1 MDQRKRFFIL
11 FAFLATGLHP
21 TIGAR
26 AAGDTLR
33 LENEFYVVE
42 VTRPNGL
49 ISRLYDKKGE
59 IEVISEPRLADNFRL
74 LVPLPDLEG
83 NYILGKEQTLTSV
96 DQQPNGLVLTWKGPF
111 TNSKGKHDLDAVMH
125 VTFVKE
131 ALHISMQIENRMS
144 REIAEVW
151 YPVLGGITGLG
162 ERKNTREMVNIGW
175 SGSANTRMF
184 RNFPSKGGGALGIPV
199 AETYWT
205 YPGAMVMPWIDI
217 YNEKRGRGLYFAAH
231 DEVSRLKVLRFELHP
246 GLANRNGDNW
256 PPTERVN
263 PRLPIGM
270 LAHWSLFPYIKPGEK
285 FTGPP
290 VVIQFHP
297 GDWHQGARIYRDWF
311 TSTFKLADTSKNW
324 MYSELAFQDT
334 MFLLPEGNV
343 KWTFRDIPRWAADA
357 LKYGV
362 KSVLISGWNVGGH
375 DGGYPDYTPD
385 PRLGTWEELER
396 GIQECHKMGVK
407 VFFFVNT
414 QPVDVD
420 TEWYRKEL
428 HPYRHVTKFG
438 GTMDYGWGMG
448 SLGARLG
455 FTARPLR
462 GMSTGIPEYR
472 QIIVRHMEKLARIG
486 ADGVHIDK
494 LCPGLGRGGAL
505 DFNPLLKMTP
515 DRAASEGQLLS
526 VKEINEACTAINPQF
541 ALSAEC
547 TWDRLLEYT
556 GVGWSWHRPA
566 GEHVPVF
573 KYTFPHHYLPT
584 VSAQQPFDYTAVN
597 NAIRYGYQVFV
608 GAGNFTESMEYEPF
622 RPLSRYIKEILRIR
636 GRLKETIY
644 QGEFLDTLEVRFE
657 GIDGKESDG
666 VKYSVFRNPA
676 TGKRACVV
684 VNYEDTSEDA
694 SLIAFEG
701 NANGSVRIYEP
712 FSEVKSSKL
721 PVSLKMGGERLAII
735 VEE

>member
-1 MDQRKRFFIL
+1 
-11 FAFLATGLHP
+11 
-21 TIGAR
+21 
-26 AAGDTLR
+26 
-33 LENEFYVVE
+33 
-42 VTRPNGL
+42 
-49 ISRLYDKKGE
+49 
-59 IEVISEPRLADNFRL
+59 
-74 LVPLPDLEG
+74 
-83 NYILGKEQTLTSV
+83 
-96 DQQPNGLVLTWKGPF
+96 
-111 TNSKGKHDLDAVMH
+111 
-125 VTFVKE
+125 
-131 ALHISMQIENRMS
+131 
-144 REIAEVW
+144 
-151 YPVLGGITGLG
+151 
-162 ERKNTREMVNIGW
+162 
-175 SGSANTRMF
+175 
-184 RNFPSKGGGALGIPV
+184 
-199 AETYWT
+199 
-205 YPGAMVMPWIDI
+205 
-217 YNEKRGRGLYFAAH
+217 
-231 DEVSRLKVLRFELHP
+231 
-246 GLANRNGDNW
+246 
-256 PPTERVN
+256 
-263 PRLPIGM
+263 
-270 LAHWSLFPYIKPGEK
+270 
-285 FTGPP
+285 
-290 VVIQFHP
+290 
-297 GDWHQGARIYRDWF
+297 
-311 TSTFKLADTSKNW
+311 
-324 MYSELAFQDT
+324 
-334 MFLLPEGNV
+334 
-343 KWTFRDIPRWAADA
+343 
-357 LKYGV
+357 
-362 KSVLISGWNVGGH
+362 
-375 DGGYPDYTPD
+375 
-385 PRLGTWEELER
+385 
-396 GIQECHKMGVK
+396 
-407 VFFFVNT
+407 
-414 QPVDVD
+414 
-420 TEWYRKEL
+420 
-428 HPYRHVTKFG
+428 
-438 GTMDYGWGMG
+438 
-448 SLGARLG
+448 
-455 FTARPLR
+455 
-462 GMSTGIPEYR
+462 
-472 QIIVRHMEKLARIG
+472 MEKLARIG